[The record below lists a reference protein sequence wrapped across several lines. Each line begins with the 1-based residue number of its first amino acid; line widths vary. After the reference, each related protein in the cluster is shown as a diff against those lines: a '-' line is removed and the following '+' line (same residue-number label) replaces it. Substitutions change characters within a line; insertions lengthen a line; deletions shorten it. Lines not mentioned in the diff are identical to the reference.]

1 MTKRL
6 VDVDDDLL
14 IAAQRASGDTTI
26 KSTVHRALELLV
38 AQHRRKEAELR
49 DRWTELGDSLADLQ
63 DQDVMRRAW
72 S

>member
-1 MTKRL
+1 MTKRF
-6 VDVDDDLL
+6 VDVDDLL
-14 IAAQRASGDTTI
+14 IAAQGASGGAMI
-26 KSTVHRALELLV
+26 KLTVHRSLELLV

-49 DRWTELGDSLADLQ
+49 DRWIDLGDSLADLQ